1 MGKSCMK
8 YKYVILDFGN
18 VLVTPTTGDWHMTPK
33 FLELIDINKLDMNK
47 YQEMFDKYKC
57 LLSEKLLTQEEEY
70 DMFIRFY
77 DGILSNVG
85 YPSYNMEI
93 AREIAQG
100 RTEKHSKYTLCENV
114 INELTVLKKKYKL
127 LMITDNWPCV
137 IPYMKDNKLYDFFDK
152 IYISSVYHELKKDG
166 LFFEHSI
173 SDYNI
178 KPGEALY
185 IDDNETLLDVAKS
198 KGFDCMLM
206 DRYNKNI
213 DSKYQV
219 INDLNGI

>member
-1 MGKSCMK
+1 MK
-8 YKYVILDFGN
+8 YKYVVLDFGN

-33 FLELIDINKLDMNK
+33 FLELIDINKLNMDK
-47 YQEMFDKYKC
+47 YNEMFDKYKH
-57 LLSEKLLTQEEEY
+57 LLSEKLLTMEEEY

-77 DGILSNVG
+77 DGILSNVDYPG
-85 YPSYNMEI
+85 YTKEI
-93 AREIAQG
+93 ALDIAYD
-100 RTEKHSKYTLCENV
+100 RTYNNSKYTLCDNV
-114 INELTVLKKKYKL
+114 INELIELKKKYKL

-137 IPYMKDNKLYDFFDK
+137 IPYVKDNGLYDFFDK
-152 IYISSVYHELKKDG
+152 IYISSVYHELKRDG

-185 IDDNETLLDVAKS
+185 IDDNESLLDVATT

-206 DRYNKNI
+206 DRYKNNVN
-213 DSKYQV
+213 SKYKV
-219 INDLNGI
+219 INDLSDI

>member
-1 MGKSCMK
+1 MK
-8 YKYVILDFGN
+8 YKYVVLDFGN

-33 FLELIDINKLDMNK
+33 FLELIDISKLNMDK
-47 YQEMFDKYKC
+47 YHEMFDKYKN
-57 LLSEKLLTQEEEY
+57 LLSEKLLTMEEEY

-77 DGILSNVG
+77 DGILSNVDYPG
-85 YPSYNMEI
+85 YTKEI
-93 AREIAQG
+93 ALDIAYD
-100 RTEKHSKYTLCENV
+100 RTYNNSKYTLCDNV
-114 INELTVLKKKYKL
+114 INELIELKKKYKL

-137 IPYMKDNKLYDFFDK
+137 IPYMKDNGLYDFFDK
-152 IYISSVYHELKKDG
+152 IYISSVYHELKRDG

-185 IDDNETLLDVAKS
+185 IDDNESLLDVAIT

-206 DRYNKNI
+206 DRYKNNVN
-213 DSKYQV
+213 SKYRV
-219 INDLNGI
+219 INDLSSI

>member
-1 MGKSCMK
+1 MK
-8 YKYVILDFGN
+8 YKYLVLDFGN

-33 FLELIDINKLDMNK
+33 FLELIDINKLNMDK
-47 YQEMFDKYKC
+47 YNEMFDKYKH

-85 YPSYNMEI
+85 YQGYTKKIALDIAYDRTYNN
-93 AREIAQG
+93 
-100 RTEKHSKYTLCENV
+100 SKYTLCDNV
-114 INELTVLKKKYKL
+114 KEELTKLKEKYTL

-137 IPYMKDNKLYDFFDK
+137 ISYMKDNGLYDFFDK

-173 SDYNI
+173 SDYDI
-178 KPGEALY
+178 KPGEALF
-185 IDDNETLLDVAKS
+185 IDDTESLLDVASK
-198 KGFDCMLM
+198 KGFDCVLM
-206 DRYNKNI
+206 DRYKNNV
-213 DSKYQV
+213 STKYKV
-219 INDLNGI
+219 IKDLSDI